1 VSIKSPDALL
11 GVLLM
16 LVSGMHVTFGLLNF
30 SMRKQEWTQGRDQ
43 SAVLFVIVSWYLAS
57 NGGMVIGRVLL
68 PMLGKKVIG
77 VGI

>member
-1 VSIKSPDALL
+1 
-11 GVLLM
+11 M

-43 SAVLFVIVSWYLAS
+43 STVLFVIVSWYLAS

-68 PMLGKKVIG
+68 PMLGKKLIG